1 MLCVLLCIEKCRYL
15 LSDYTHVK
23 RFTMKVPLFNR
34 PEENTGYV
42 IAQKHK
48 PSPAPPK
55 PSGPATPA
63 PTPWLQFGSKAP
75 ISAGLYRDL
84 TQSSLARAASSIP
97 AGGQLGDGTM
107 KMRLTQPMDREG
119 LISSSVG
126 VAWQAS
132 KSQVLGS
139 STAVQLNT
147 PKILELDV
155 NRVMIGQTDVRYIVI
170 IFIQTQLT
178 SQLKVKP

>member
-1 MLCVLLCIEKCRYL
+1 ME
-15 LSDYTHVK
+15 
-23 RFTMKVPLFNR
+23 VPGFFNR

-55 PSGPATPA
+55 PSGPTTPA
-63 PTPWLQFGSKAP
+63 PTPWLQFGSKVP
-75 ISAGLYRDL
+75 LPAGLYRDL

-97 AGGQLGDGTM
+97 AVGQLEDGTM
-107 KMRLTQPMDREG
+107 KMRVTQPMDREG

-132 KSQVLGS
+132 KSQVLGMPS
-139 STAVQLNT
+139 LAAVELNT
-147 PKILELDV
+147 PRILELDV
-155 NRVMIGQTDVRYIVI
+155 NRMMIGHTDVRYIVI
-170 IFIQTQLT
+170 IFIQT
-178 SQLKVKP
+178 PREPI